1 MSSKPLSYDEQEWKK
16 QKRTLIKIKF
26 TEEEDQ
32 KLLSIIQKVGTKN
45 WKEVAAQMKTR
56 NPRQCRERWNNYLN
70 PSLNDAPWTPQEDYL
85 LEMLQQK
92 YGTQWNKIAKHFN
105 NRSDNSLRN
114 RWMRIKRHK
123 RKISNKIDK
132 MLEIE
137 DKPSPSPTSTS
148 EVSEVNIFS
157 QFFDEIPQE
166 FDFFEEPQFT
176 F

>member
-1 MSSKPLSYDEQEWKK
+1 MSSKRLSYDEQEWKK

-32 KLLSIIQKVGTKN
+32 KLLKIISNVGTKN

-70 PSLNDAPWTPQEDYL
+70 PSLNDNPWTAQEDYL
-85 LEMLQQK
+85 IEVLYDK

-123 RKISNKIDK
+123 NKFSNKLEKIS
-132 MLEIE
+132 E
-137 DKPSPSPTSTS
+137 DKPSPSPTST
-148 EVSEVNIFS
+148 EVSEVNLPS
-157 QFFDEIPQE
+157 QFFEDIPQE
-166 FDFFEEPQFT
+166 FDFFEEPEFT